1 MPDPRTPRT
10 AADAAPPPGPPSAP
24 PPGPPSEAPS
34 GPPPEPGPGPLAG
47 RTVAVTAD
55 RRRGDLAALL
65 RRRGARVVEAP
76 TMSTLPLEDDRE
88 LRAAVEACVAA
99 PPDYTAVTTGVGFR
113 GWLEAAASW
122 GLGAA
127 LRDALG
133 RSAVACRGPKATGAV
148 RGCGLR
154 EAYAAP
160 EESNDDLLAWLLAR
174 GPAGR
179 RVALQEHGAPMP
191 EFSAALR
198 AAGAEVLPVP
208 VYRWGPPAD
217 PRPARELVAAVAAGR
232 VDAVAFTS
240 QPAVEGLFAQA
251 RELGRY
257 DEVVA
262 ALRDGRV
269 LAAAVGEVCARPLQA
284 AGVPSVHPE
293 RGRLS
298 SLVRTLEQELGA
310 RRG

>member
-1 MPDPRTPRT
+1 MAEPTRFTDDP
-10 AADAAPPPGPPSAP
+10 APHVAP
-24 PPGPPSEAPS
+24 AE
-34 GPPPEPGPGPLAG
+34 GPLAG

-55 RRRGDLAALL
+55 RRREDLVGLL

-76 TMSTLPLEDDRE
+76 TMSTQPLEDDEE
-88 LRAAVEACVAA
+88 LRAAVDACVAA
-99 PPDYTAVTTGVGFR
+99 PPDYVAVTTGVGFR
-113 GWLEAAASW
+113 GWLAAAEAW
-122 GLGAA
+122 GRGGELSAA
-127 LRDALG
+127 LARA
-133 RSAVACRGPKATGAV
+133 AVVCRGPKATGAV

-154 EAYAAP
+154 EVYSAP
-160 EESNDDLLAWLLAR
+160 TESNDDLLGWLLAQDL
-174 GPAGR
+174 AGR
-179 RVALQEHGAPMP
+179 RVAVQEHGAPMP
-191 EFSAALR
+191 EFTAALR

-217 PRPARELVAAVAAGR
+217 PGPARGLVAAVAAGE

-257 DEVVA
+257 EELVA

-269 LAAAVGEVCARPLQA
+269 LAAAIGVVCARPLDA
-284 AGVPSVHPE
+284 AGVPSVYPE

-298 SLVRTLEQELGA
+298 ALVRTLEEELPA
-310 RRG
+310 RRS